1 MSTTTR
7 SGEAKA
13 EALASTCRERSNT
26 NLAVF
31 PSCES
36 RAPTATGGP
45 ASPANPRGSG
55 PAISVK
61 TARAASRP
69 IRAIP
74 LPLSAASSPIVPMPR
89 QRNHSRFDWVERRS
103 TGREGPR
110 KQKRAG
116 ETLYDGLTGRRA
128 VLAPVK
134 GVALGLTRN
143 HRREKNLLM
152 RTEAPIYG
160 MLRIRTEFAQQARSL
175 VGR

>member
-116 ETLYDGLTGRRA
+116 ETLYDGLTGSKSGFGSDERSGAR
-128 VLAPVK
+128 VDPKSQTGKELANANGGAYLWNV
-134 GVALGLTRN
+134 TN
-143 HRREKNLLM
+143 
-152 RTEAPIYG
+152 
-160 MLRIRTEFAQQARSL
+160 SD
-175 VGR
+175 